1 MNIFLAG
8 CMALITALFSCQRC
22 DVVAYADQAE
32 QQQVAKD
39 FSYPE
44 SPETITNEVPYE
56 AKSLAGRVADVT
68 DAGLEKVLVERL
80 GSGWGKRL
88 DATFTNSDGSFS
100 LSCNS
105 NKVQYLKLSKPGFDT
120 LLIKV
125 VTKKNLKPRLDIKL
139 GVSH

>member
-8 CMALITALFSCQRC
+8 CMALTIALFSCQRC
-22 DVVAYADQAE
+22 DVVVHANQAE
-32 QQQVAKD
+32 TQQIAKD

-44 SPETITNEVPYE
+44 SPETITVEVPYE

-80 GSGWGKRL
+80 SSGRGKRL
-88 DATFTNSDGSFS
+88 DAIFTDSNGFFS
-100 LSCNS
+100 LRCNS
-105 NKVQYLKLSKPGFDT
+105 SRVQYLKLSKPGFDT

-125 VTKKNLKPRLDIKL
+125 VMKKDLKSRLDVKL
-139 GVSH
+139 GVSQ